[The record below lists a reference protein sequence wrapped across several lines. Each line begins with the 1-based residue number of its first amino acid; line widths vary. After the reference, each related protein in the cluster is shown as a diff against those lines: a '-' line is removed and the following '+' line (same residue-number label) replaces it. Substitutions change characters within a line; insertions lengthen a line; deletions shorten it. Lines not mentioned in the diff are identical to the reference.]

1 LVSLLLLYVT
11 LFLINLFPEKPNTL
25 HIIMRIYLKTTPG
38 FATIPFNY
46 QSKLGFNRFLEASPM
61 YIWLEITG
69 TPIHT
74 P

>member
-1 LVSLLLLYVT
+1 
-11 LFLINLFPEKPNTL
+11 
-25 HIIMRIYLKTTPG
+25 MRIYLKTTPG